1 MHIKERKLL
10 FISYR
15 VILTFVDE
23 IIKGISLQSGLKQR
37 DFNRSVYLFY
47 LDYESISTPSFPV
60 KGMTDFSLPLIKQNE
75 TSPLSRGCLTNHII
89 NNTKTNN
96 H

>member
-1 MHIKERKLL
+1 M
-10 FISYR
+10 F
-15 VILTFVDE
+15 VICCNLQIE
-23 IIKGISLQSGLKQR
+23 IRYNSELKTR

-47 LDYESISTPSFPV
+47 LDYESISNDPLLPV
-60 KGMTDFSLPLIKQNE
+60 KGVADFFMDPVGDTLYKQNE

-96 H
+96 Q

>member
-1 MHIKERKLL
+1 MHVKERKML

-47 LDYESISTPSFPV
+47 LDYESISNGPLLPV
-60 KGMTDFSLPLIKQNE
+60 KGVADFFMDPVGDTL
-75 TSPLSRGCLTNHII
+75 
-89 NNTKTNN
+89 
-96 H
+96 